1 MPEAGSVRVLRL
13 EEVDVTCDAALDM
26 PSRSRHLFAGIG
38 HIGIINHFA
47 IELWLQRARVA
58 GARVGGCNLLNRRV
72 ELVIQMRMEPD
83 SDLPR
88 ALTRTY
94 PSVWERKITKDTALG
109 EIEPP
114 SAWKYNHFPLDS
126 FTIISQTTTCNKTAY
141 YVHHT

>member
-13 EEVDVTCDAALDM
+13 KEVDVTCDATLDM
-26 PSRSRHLFAGIG
+26 LSRSRHLFTGIG

-58 GARVGGCNLLNRRV
+58 GAGVGGCNLLNRRV
-72 ELVIQMRMEPD
+72 ELVRMEPD
-83 SDLPR
+83 SYLAR

-94 PSVWERKITKDTALG
+94 LSVWERKITKDTALS
-109 EIEPP
+109 EVEPP